1 MRNLNLHVIVLSDSI
16 ICSFKSQSFISDLF
30 AGRLAGP
37 KRNICSLFPTI
48 ASAAFTRP
56 HQNII
61 EESATTEV
69 LYWKTDFYDLASPYR
84 LYTHSFQLGKKNGN
98 QLSISP
104 ILAELSFEDDTSQRR
119 AQ

>member
-1 MRNLNLHVIVLSDSI
+1 MRNLNLHVIILSDSI
-16 ICSFKSQSFISDLF
+16 ICSFKIQSFISDFF

-48 ASAAFTRP
+48 ASAAFTKP
-56 HQNII
+56 HQNMI
-61 EESATTEV
+61 EERATTEV
-69 LYWKTDFYDLASPYR
+69 LYWKTNFYDLASPYR
-84 LYTHSFQLGKKNGN
+84 LCTNSFLGKKNAN